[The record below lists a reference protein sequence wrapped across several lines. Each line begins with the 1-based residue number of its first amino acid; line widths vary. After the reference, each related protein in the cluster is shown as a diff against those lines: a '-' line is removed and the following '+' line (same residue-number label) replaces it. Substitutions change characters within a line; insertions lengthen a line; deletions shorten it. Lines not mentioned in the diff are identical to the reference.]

1 MMQTRFVMKQG
12 LGSILVR
19 SFILKLIYRYGYY
32 KDIEIFIII
41 VLIDEQL
48 PYKQRSKQFLVD
60 RLINN
65 ISNNDGILLI

>member
-1 MMQTRFVMKQG
+1 M
-12 LGSILVR
+12 LVR

-48 PYKQRSKQFLVD
+48 PYKQRSKQF
-60 RLINN
+60 
-65 ISNNDGILLI
+65 